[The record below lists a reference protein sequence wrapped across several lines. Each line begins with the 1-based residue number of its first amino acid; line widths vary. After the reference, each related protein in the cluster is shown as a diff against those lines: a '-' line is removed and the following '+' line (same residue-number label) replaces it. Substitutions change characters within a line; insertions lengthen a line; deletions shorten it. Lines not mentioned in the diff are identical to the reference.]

1 MRRSHPK
8 PVDAIGTQY
17 RHVPPLPELG
27 QLRRFASACGD
38 LAKRETDSRRRELF
52 REMESAWMAVA
63 AQVERTDDLLTKL
76 RSSRCAS
83 LN

>member
-8 PVDAIGTQY
+8 SVNAIGTEY
-17 RHVPPLPELG
+17 RPVPPLPELE

-38 LAKRETDSRRRELF
+38 LAQRETDSGRQELF
-52 REMESAWMAVA
+52 REMEFAWTAVA

-76 RSSRCAS
+76 RSIGCAS

>member
-1 MRRSHPK
+1 MRRPHPK
-8 PVDAIGTQY
+8 SVNAIGTEY
-17 RHVPPLPELG
+17 RPVPPLPGSE

-38 LAKRETDSRRRELF
+38 LAQCETDSGRQELF
-52 REMESAWMAVA
+52 REMEYAWTAVA

-76 RSSRCAS
+76 RSIRCAS